1 MNRPKSLV
9 IDSRTDEAYK
19 DQTVCPVDPI
29 NFMTVVMTMMR
40 MVLEVVM
47 VLALVGG
54 LMFAMKVLA
63 KENRPN
69 ESLPANDNDDAE
81 KSTEPDSK
89 E

>member
-1 MNRPKSLV
+1 
-9 IDSRTDEAYK
+9 
-19 DQTVCPVDPI
+19 
-29 NFMTVVMTMMR
+29 MTEVMAMMR

-63 KENRPN
+63 KENRSN
-69 ESLPANDNDDAE
+69 ESLLANDTDDAE
-81 KSTEPDSK
+81 KSTAPDSK

>member
-1 MNRPKSLV
+1 
-9 IDSRTDEAYK
+9 
-19 DQTVCPVDPI
+19 
-29 NFMTVVMTMMR
+29 MTVVMTMMR